1 MKRKL
6 LAVGLLFF
14 VVILSSAQSYNP
26 YVNQAIISPAP
37 LLPLEFNG
45 TGIASFNI
53 GNTYASDMPLVQNK
67 ENTLKISLSKGEP
80 DNPNPVLAVGGTW
93 KNYFNWSYNSST
105 KTFTAVQNNTL
116 PGAPAVGTITIAY
129 KVTENSN
136 ISQIN
141 NGFLVNIQPN
151 PDYNGNGNQLA
162 DDEAGSYT
170 YVQAVDYGDAPASYD
185 FNPSAEPPAIDITR
199 HEINIFKEAVAG
211 ISGVRYTK
219 YIYLGT
225 SVDPETKS
233 EYVPTINADGD
244 DNRGSDDE
252 DGVTIPR
259 LIRGKTVTIPV
270 VVTKH
275 EKSSGKLYAWID
287 WDANGDFLDEFDEID
302 GSNYL
307 GITIDPL
314 PNFPITNNA
323 VGKVS
328 TQTINLTFT
337 VPATAPLGITYAR
350 FRVGADVGAFP
361 FGTAGWGEVEDYKV
375 LVEENVCAWR
385 TINTGNWTNPAIWE
399 YFDCETNTWKT
410 TTVAPNNDKPIYVSH
425 EVTIQPTDVI
435 TADSLYIQPTG
446 KLNACGSLTI
456 DNEIAFV
463 LDVNGNP
470 GELNNCGCSP
480 GGTVEL
486 NPTARKIVHR
496 PAGSAWSFMS
506 FPFNV
511 LEQNIFLS
519 GTKVYNVAD
528 INDNFSYTRTTQA
541 TWGNLTDLGKD
552 FYAVEY
558 DGQKQATDNAAGTS
572 SSNFV
577 NVSGTAGS
585 RVFEALKGYLIS
597 NSKNN
602 LQAIDFTS
610 ALGEDFKFCTN
621 VTKNL
626 TFYTAS
632 GAEPCS
638 EGWNFVGLP
647 YVSSYNLKNATT
659 SGTKYVYQAPNYI
672 TVMPDDD
679 KILYPF
685 TSYFVQVFADPS
697 SILYST
703 TGQQYMK
710 GVSNLSKFDEISL
723 DLMHGTNIDRTRIR
737 LQEDAVAN
745 FVYTEDAY
753 KMMSASTTFP
763 QIYTQIDGACT
774 NISVN
779 ALPENTQQVQ
789 LKIRTGVKGL
799 YTIKLTDAEKA
810 GGISKAILVDKLTG
824 LRTDLL
830 IENSYT
836 FEVTETGESDR
847 FMILFAKDGTT
858 DMPLG
863 NEDGIFVTV
872 KGSKISLKGL
882 KGKAHVNMYDV
893 VGKLLYQYKDI
904 KNNQNFNV
912 YVPGVYL
919 MDIVTET
926 QSIRYK
932 VLIDNND

>member
-185 FNPSAEPPAIDITR
+185 SYDFPVIIDTTR
-199 HEINIFKEAVAG
+199 HEINIFKEAVTG

-233 EYVPTINADGD
+233 EYAPTINADGD
-244 DNRGSDDE
+244 DIRGSDDE
-252 DGVTIPR
+252 NGVTIPR

-270 VVTKH
+270 VVTKV
-275 EKSSGKLYAWID
+275 EKSSGKLYAFID
-287 WDANGDFLDEFDEID
+287 WAANGDFFDAGELITPETGID
-302 GSNYL
+302 IPRS
-307 GITIDPL
+307 TFTP
-314 PNFPITNNA
+314 TNNA
-323 VGKVS
+323 IGKII
-328 TQTINLTFT
+328 TETIYITVT
-337 VPATAPLGITYAR
+337 VPANAPLGYTYAR
-350 FRVGADVGAFP
+350 FRVGTDVGGAP
-361 FGTAGWGEVEDYKV
+361 FGSADYGEVEDYKV

-385 TINTGNWTNPAIWE
+385 TIASGNWTTTTPSTIWE

-410 TTVAPNNDKPIYVSH
+410 STVAPNNDKPIYVLH
-425 EVTIQPTDVI
+425 EVTIPAGSEI

-446 KLNACGSLTI
+446 QLNACGNLTI

-463 LDVNGNP
+463 LDANGNP
-470 GELNNCGCSP
+470 GELNNCGCP

-496 PAGSAWSFMS
+496 PAGSTWSFMS

-511 LEQNIFLS
+511 SEQNIFLS
-519 GTKVYNVAD
+519 GAKVYNVAD
-528 INDNFSYTRTTQA
+528 VNDNFSYTTTDPA
-541 TWGNLTDLGKD
+541 TWGDDLTTIGAD

-577 NVSGTAGS
+577 NVTGTAGS
-585 RVFEALKGYLIS
+585 RVLEAMKGYLIA
-597 NSKNN
+597 NSRNN

-647 YVSSYNLKNATT
+647 YVASYDLRNTSSNGTYYVYIAPDYETVVSGDNNIVYPFSAYFVKVPSTQNLLYAT
-659 SGTKYVYQAPNYI
+659 SG
-672 TVMPDDD
+672 
-679 KILYPF
+679 
-685 TSYFVQVFADPS
+685 
-697 SILYST
+697 
-703 TGQQYMK
+703 QQLIK
-710 GVSNLSKFDEISL
+710 GVSRSANMDEISL
-723 DLMHGTNIDRTRIR
+723 VLMYGNNMDRTRIR
-737 LQEDAVAN
+737 LQENAVN
-745 FVYTEDAY
+745 GFIYTEDAY
-753 KMMSASTTFP
+753 KMMSASATFP
-763 QIYTQIDGACT
+763 QIYTQIEGQCA
-774 NISVN
+774 NIDVN